1 MVRPPACS
9 YRGSVLSSA
18 FRSFWA
24 EPAAPDPPA
33 RVWRDWVLLAVIVV
47 AAVLE
52 TIFREDLV
60 WSPVGLVVCVGLA
73 VTLLWRR
80 THPLLTTLIAFSGLL
95 VLDSISHEAVGGEPT
110 ATLFTSAYVLVI
122 PYALFRWGSGR
133 DVTIGMAFV
142 LGGSVISELL
152 AGDVGD
158 AIASVPFLLLP
169 GAIGATVRYRASSRT
184 REREQIT
191 LREREQLAR
200 ELHDT
205 VAHHVS
211 AIAIRAQAGRA
222 LADSR
227 PGAAVEALEVIE
239 DAASRTLTELRAI
252 VGALRDGD
260 EADLTPQRGVADI
273 ARLAG
278 TTDGPRVDVELSGD
292 LDGLRPM
299 VGAAIYRIAQESITN
314 AVRHARD
321 ATLIAVRVSGEDNCV
336 RLVVRD
342 DGEATAGASAGYGL
356 AGMTERAALLGG
368 TLEAGPS
375 SGRGWIVTAV
385 LPRSAA

>member
-1 MVRPPACS
+1 
-9 YRGSVLSSA
+9 
-18 FRSFWA
+18 
-24 EPAAPDPPA
+24 
-33 RVWRDWVLLAVIVV
+33 VWR
-47 AAVLE
+47 
-52 TIFREDLV
+52 
-60 WSPVGLVVCVGLA
+60 PVGLVVCVGVA

-80 THPLLTTLIAFSGLL
+80 THTLLVTLIAFGSLL
-95 VLDSISHEAVGGEPT
+95 LLDGIARVIAGEPT
-110 ATLFTSAYVLVI
+110 ATLYSAAYVLVL

-133 DVTIGMAFV
+133 HGTIGMAFI
-142 LGGSVISELL
+142 LGGSVVSEVL
-152 AGDVGD
+152 AGNVAD
-158 AIASVPFLLLP
+158 AIAGVPFLLLP
-169 GAIGATVRYRASSRT
+169 AALGATVRYRASSRL

-211 AIAIRAQAGRA
+211 AIAVRAQAGRT
-222 LADSR
+222 LAASR

-314 AVRHARD
+314 AVRHARH
-321 ATLIAVRVSGEDNCV
+321 ATLIEVRVSGEDDCV

-342 DGEATAGASAGYGL
+342 DGEATAGAPTGYGL

-375 SGRGWIVTAV
+375 SGRGWTVTAV
-385 LPRSAA
+385 LPRNGA